1 MSSLLVFDFDG
12 TIVDN
17 DSVAKVL
24 EILPDDVQIEGFRH
38 YVELFQNAA
47 PQVKCRQWPMS
58 CTF

>member
-47 PQVKCRQWPMS
+47 PQVK
-58 CTF
+58 